1 MGAATL
7 CAVTVSVRLAP
18 MTADEYDAYR
28 VVAERDYA
36 DEIVRSGAMPEVEAR
51 AKASADYARLLPQ
64 GLGTPDHLLWT
75 AWDGHAPVGLVWV
88 ELSERSDGPGAFVY
102 DVQVAEGLR
111 GRGYGRAVML
121 AAEEACR
128 ERGATSVRLNVF
140 GGNHVARGLYERLG
154 FETTSVQ
161 MRKNLA

>member
-1 MGAATL
+1 
-7 CAVTVSVRLAP
+7 
-18 MTADEYDAYR
+18 
-28 VVAERDYA
+28 
-36 DEIVRSGAMPEVEAR
+36 
-51 AKASADYARLLPQ
+51 
-64 GLGTPDHLLWT
+64 
-75 AWDGHAPVGLVWV
+75 LVWV
-88 ELSERSDGPGAFVY
+88 ELSERSDGPSAFVC
-102 DVQVAEGLR
+102 DVQVAEELR

-140 GGNHVARGLYERLG
+140 GSKHVARGLYERLG